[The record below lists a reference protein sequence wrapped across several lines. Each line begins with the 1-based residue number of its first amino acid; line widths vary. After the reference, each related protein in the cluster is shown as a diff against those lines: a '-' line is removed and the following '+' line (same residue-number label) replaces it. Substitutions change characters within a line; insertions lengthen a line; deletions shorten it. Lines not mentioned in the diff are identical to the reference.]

1 MTRMIL
7 VVAVIAAVLAI
18 EPCAW
23 AQSTE
28 MTQYYMVFLRR
39 GPAWTSKVTPET
51 KQVSD
56 GHMANIQRLAK
67 EGRMVVAGPFDGQS
81 GNRALAGIFILR
93 AANMD
98 EAKAI
103 TDTDPAVKAGRFVYE
118 IAPWWGPSTLSY
130 SSTDAAEARTA
141 CNRACLTGFVDTYF
155 KALTANTPAT
165 VPLSPNARVTMN
177 GKVMKLGD
185 AFWDSAER
193 TVYRFDIVNERLG
206 DTGTEAVVQNAD
218 GSKTMYMV
226 RLKVTNGQ
234 ITEVETIKAN
244 KGEADRLWDPDNL
257 KEVSPALQL
266 SMRDA
271 DRDSYYALIAAA
283 ESYWRAFQTNGTEDY
298 HPANL
303 LPDARRF
310 ENGVQTTGM
319 VRDGRFVSAA
329 EGFDKGR
336 FIGRNLWDRR
346 YPVVDEERG
355 IVLSIV
361 RFGLKDGAKSQ
372 SAATTN
378 DRLVAEF
385 FAVKHGMIQE
395 VHAVL
400 FNLPDAQP
408 TGWEPMYGPGRG
420 GH

>member
-1 MTRMIL
+1 MRRIIVIVITLTAAAIPSHAR
-7 VVAVIAAVLAI
+7 AQAYSAQAAAPVIA
-18 EPCAW
+18 PGTG
-23 AQSTE
+23 TE
-28 MTQYYMVFLRR
+28 MTQYFMVLLRR
-39 GPAWTSKVTPET
+39 GPAWTSKVTPAS

-56 GHMANIQRLAK
+56 AHQANIRRLTQ
-67 EGRMVVAGPFDGQS
+67 EGRMVVAGPFDV
-81 GNRALAGIFILR
+81 
-93 AANMD
+93 D
-98 EAKAI
+98 EAKAVAES
-103 TDTDPAVKAGRFVYE
+103 DPAVKARRFVYE
-118 IAPWWGPSTLSY
+118 IAPWWGPSSLSY
-130 SSTDAAEARTA
+130 SAAGVSEPKAA

-155 KALTANTPAT
+155 KALAANTPAA
-165 VPLSPNARVTMN
+165 VPLAPNAKVTMN
-177 GKVMKLGD
+177 GKAMKLGD
-185 AFWDSAER
+185 AFWNGAER
-193 TVYRFDIVNERLG
+193 TVYRFDVVNERLG

-218 GSKTMYMV
+218 GTKTMYMV
-226 RLKVTNGQ
+226 RLKVANGQ
-234 ITEVETIKAN
+234 ITEVETIRAN

-266 SMRDA
+266 SIREA

-298 HPANL
+298 HPASL

-319 VRDGRFVSAA
+319 VRDGKFVSAA

-355 IVLSIV
+355 VVLSIV
-361 RFGLKDGAKSQ
+361 RFGLKDGVKSQ
-372 SAATTN
+372 STATTN

-385 FAVKHGMIQE
+385 FAVKSGRIQE

-400 FNLPDAQP
+400 FNLPDVQP
-408 TGWEPMYGPGRG
+408 TGWEPMYGPRRG
-420 GH
+420 GQ